1 MRSPMSNSKE
11 VDKALDYMFR
21 GFSFYSEPVEE
32 KEV

>member
-1 MRSPMSNSKE
+1 MKSPQSKE
-11 VDKALDYMFR
+11 VDKALDHMFK